1 MQLKFNLLLSNPQLK
16 TDEYV
21 LINNLYL
28 DNVLGLGFY
37 LHKPINKPFVFSCF
51 ATSTDGKLCYPDIN
65 SGYAIAKGNSKATE
79 VERYA
84 DWWNLSLGR
93 AISDAVITGS
103 NSVIAEHGNYN
114 AELSILELK
123 DLRHQLGK
131 SKHLLHI
138 IISRDSNKIDWSN
151 QLLAKDNDLPCVI
164 FSRNIPHNLPSYFI
178 VSDSYQENVIKQV
191 VLSDSMGIG
200 KLIGELFEHGIQ
212 TILNESPYYHHH
224 LQELKLLDEAWLNT
238 SGVYIGGNVA
248 SLGANNSSFTMSNH
262 PHYTILTLHSL
273 GYNFIYTR
281 YKISY

>member
-1 MQLKFNLLLSNPQLK
+1 MQLKFNLLLSNSQLK
-16 TDEYV
+16 TSEYM
-21 LINNLYL
+21 LISNLYL
-28 DNVLGLGFY
+28 DNVLGSGFY
-37 LHKPINKPFVFSCF
+37 LYKPINKPLIFSCF
-51 ATSTDGKLCYPDIN
+51 ATSTDGRICYPDIK
-65 SGYAIAKGNSKATE
+65 SGYAIAKGNDQATE
-79 VERYA
+79 IERYA

-93 AISDAVITGS
+93 TISDAVIIGS

-114 AELSILELK
+114 AELSLLELK
-123 DLRHQLGK
+123 NLRHQLGK
-131 SKHLLHI
+131 PKHLLHI
-138 IISRDSNKIDWSN
+138 VTCRDSNKIDWSN

-164 FSRNIPHNLPSYFI
+164 FSKNIPDNLPSYFI

-191 VLSDSMGIG
+191 VISDNMDIG

-212 TILNESPYYHHH
+212 TILNESPYYHHY

-262 PHYTILTLHSL
+262 PHYTILTLHSV

-281 YKISY
+281 YRISY